1 MEKLLVFLF
10 LVGGIFYLVQFIDK
24 YLNQKKKSVL
34 ASSKLDERVDLT
46 IFYGLADRLNE
57 FYNSMAH
64 PQSLMI
70 HPTFAEA
77 VKHLNVIELSNQS
90 IIEFAS
96 GGNMLIACIAY
107 EVLRRR
113 QLTESELETLIY
125 SVGNRAPWVMYFAF
139 RTIHYHSKQPVVARI
154 ILQVQDW
161 WLENAYVIQVLNPFI
176 SDRLQA
182 GEKISFGSNIRFLD
196 NNKLLSIEQ
205 LLNKLNRPELQP
217 LRDEIAAFTASVIDQ
232 KFLNSF
238 GRIWKEGDFNQT
250 IFEYP
255 DLLSY
260 LAKIRETLFK
270 IPNRSLVLL
279 GETGV
284 GKTTLI
290 RRLALDLQREG
301 WSVFEASASDVLA
314 GQIYIG
320 QLEERLQS
328 LVKNIHAHKKVIWLV
343 PNFHE
348 LFYAGKHQYNPIGI
362 LERIMPEIERG
373 SILLIGETTPEAYEQ
388 LVRQNKRFG
397 ILLES
402 IRLQPLDDVRTLE
415 IATDWAGKQGRCED
429 GAMIITDQIAREA
442 LNLSKQY
449 LSDKAAPGNL
459 LDFLKFTYQSLQS
472 KESARCKM
480 SADDLYLTLSHLTGL
495 PRTILDERET
505 LELHELRN
513 LFEHRV
519 LGQPEAVDCLIERV
533 AMIKTGLTDPRRPA
547 GVFLFVGPTGTGK
560 TEIAKSLAEFLFGSP
575 DRMIRLDMSEYQTPG
590 AIDSI
595 LGEQRDYQPVLA
607 SSSLFTQIRKQ
618 PFSVILLDE
627 FEKAHPNIWDLFLQV
642 FDDGR
647 LTDRTGNTA
656 NFRHSIIILTSNLGG
671 KIQIGESIGFN
682 PNASAFSMK
691 SVEKSI
697 RETFRREFI
706 NRLDRIIIFRP
717 LSRKVMR
724 EILQNELKSVMN
736 RRGLRMRDWAV
747 EWEDSAVEFL
757 LDKGF
762 TPDLGARPLK
772 RAIEQYLL
780 SPLALTIINH
790 QLPEGDQFLFV
801 RSDGQKIEVEF
812 IDPEAP
818 DEKLE
823 IREVESEKLVS
834 GKLSLTHILLDP
846 KNSREEASFLQ
857 QAHAEF
863 TNVIRHPAWEEKKE
877 ILLNKINLTG
887 FWDSEDRFRV
897 LGEVEYMERIETGLK
912 TADSLLTRLFS
923 DKNMPRDSYSP
934 DLLIRLAQ
942 QLYLLEKAHHSL
954 INDLPKDAF
963 LKVEVGPAGPD
974 RNGIQKN
981 FFLNICKMYQ
991 QWAARRRMRLTVL
1004 EEKTDPAPGHFIAAV
1019 SGFGSYLILS
1029 DENGLHI
1036 YEHPKDNKRSFQR
1049 FNIMVSVQP
1058 QPYIPTHGSA
1068 ELLNQALTCFAG
1080 AAKRET
1086 KVVRHYRENPSPL
1099 VRDHCRN
1106 WRSGRI
1112 DRVFDGDFDLFS

>member
-1 MEKLLVFLF
+1 MENSLLF
-10 LVGGIFYLVQFIDK
+10 LLLLGGIFYLVQFIDK
-24 YLNQKKKSVL
+24 YIKRKKKSAL
-34 ASSKLDERVDLT
+34 ARSKSDESVDLA
-46 IFYGLADRLNE
+46 IFYSFADRLNE

-64 PQSLMI
+64 PQSLLM

-77 VKHLNVIELSNQS
+77 VKHLNVSELSNQN

-107 EVLRRR
+107 EVLKQR
-113 QLTESELETLIY
+113 QLSESELETLIY
-125 SVGNRAPWVMYFAF
+125 SIGNRAPWVMYFAF
-139 RTIHYHSKQPVVARI
+139 RTIHHHSQQPVVARI

-161 WLENAYVIQVLNPFI
+161 WLENVYVMQVLNPFI

-182 GEKISFGSNIRFLD
+182 GEKISFGSNTRFLD
-196 NNKLLSIEQ
+196 NNKLLSLEQ

-217 LRDEIAAFTASVIDQ
+217 LREEIAAFTASVIDQ

-250 IFEYP
+250 VFEYP
-255 DLLSY
+255 DLLSH
-260 LAKIRETLFK
+260 LAKTRETLFK
-270 IPNRSLVLL
+270 FPNRSLVLL

-348 LFYAGKHQYNPIGI
+348 LFYAGKHQYNPVGI
-362 LERIMPEIERG
+362 LERILPEIERG
-373 SILLIGETTPEAYEQ
+373 SILIIGETTPEAFEQ
-388 LVRQNKRFG
+388 LIRQNKRLG
-397 ILLES
+397 ILLEK
-402 IRLQPLDDVRTLE
+402 IRLQPLDDARTLE

-459 LDFLKFTYQSLQS
+459 LDFLKFTYQSLEGR
-472 KESARCKM
+472 ESTRCKM

-505 LELHELRN
+505 LELQELRN
-513 LFEHRV
+513 LFERRV

-595 LGEQRDYQPVLA
+595 LGEQREYQPVLA

-706 NRLDRIIIFRP
+706 NRLDRVIIFRP

-801 RSDGQKIEVEF
+801 RSDGQRIEVEF

-818 DEKLE
+818 EEKLE
-823 IREVESEKLVS
+823 IKEPEPEKPAA
-834 GKLSLTHILLDP
+834 GKLSLNQILLDP
-846 KNSREEASFLQ
+846 KSSREEASFLRH
-857 QAHAEF
+857 AHAEF
-863 TNVIRHPAWEEKKE
+863 TNFIRHPAWEKKKGN
-877 ILLNKINLTG
+877 LLNKINVTG
-887 FWDSEDRFRV
+887 FWDNEDRFKV

-912 TADSLLTRLFS
+912 TADSLLNRLFA

-934 DLLIRLAQ
+934 DLIIRLAQ
-942 QLYLLEKAHHSL
+942 QLYLLEKAHQSL

-963 LKVEVGPAGPD
+963 LKVEVGSTGSD

-981 FFLNICKMYQ
+981 F
-991 QWAARRRMRLTVL
+991 
-1004 EEKTDPAPGHFIAAV
+1004 
-1019 SGFGSYLILS
+1019 
-1029 DENGLHI
+1029 
-1036 YEHPKDNKRSFQR
+1036 
-1049 FNIMVSVQP
+1049 
-1058 QPYIPTHGSA
+1058 
-1068 ELLNQALTCFAG
+1068 
-1080 AAKRET
+1080 
-1086 KVVRHYRENPSPL
+1086 
-1099 VRDHCRN
+1099 
-1106 WRSGRI
+1106 
-1112 DRVFDGDFDLFS
+1112 